1 MTVQDDTPSIDNLLA
16 NNVAWARR
24 VEAEKPGF
32 FKGLA
37 SQQAPHYLW
46 IGCSDSRVPANEV
59 VGLAPGELFVHRN
72 VANLVQLADLN
83 CLAVAQFAIEVLKV
97 SHILVCGHY
106 GCGGVRAAL
115 TGQRIGLAEHW
126 IRPLRSL
133 SEEYRAELD
142 ALPDEEARV
151 TRLCEL
157 NVLRQSR
164 NLLHTQVVQD
174 TWARGQALAIHP
186 VIYGLSDGLLHQ
198 LSQPIT
204 SHEQGVALLHV

>member
-1 MTVQDDTPSIDNLLA
+1 
-16 NNVAWARR
+16 
-24 VEAEKPGF
+24 
-32 FKGLA
+32 
-37 SQQAPHYLW
+37 
-46 IGCSDSRVPANEV
+46 VPANEV
-59 VGLAPGELFVHRN
+59 VGLEPGELFVHRN

-83 CLAVAQFAIEVLKV
+83 CLSVTQFAIEVLKV

-115 TGQRIGLAEHW
+115 HGDRIGLSEHW

-133 SEEYRAELD
+133 CEEYRAELD
-142 ALPDEEARV
+142 ALPDDDARV

-174 TWARGQALAIHP
+174 TWARNQPLAIHP
-186 VIYGLSDGLLHQ
+186 VIYGLKDGLLHQ
-198 LSQPIT
+198 LSEPIT
-204 SHEQGVALLHV
+204 SNEQGVALLHV